1 MKKLFLVSICFL
13 LLKITPA
20 QVPFHRGVNLTNWFQ
35 ASDARKIQFRKF
47 TKKDFADIKSLGCDV
62 IRLPINLHG
71 MTAGAPDYII
81 DPLLFSFL
89 DSAVNWA
96 EELQLYLLIDNH
108 SFDPVASTSPDINLT
123 LNKVWPQ
130 IAEHYK
136 NRSNYIIYEILNEP
150 HGISNQLWGDIQQQA
165 INAIRSKD
173 TRHKIIVGP
182 SGYNSYNDLA
192 QMPVYTDANLIYTFH
207 FYDPFLF
214 THQGASWTSP
224 SMVPLSGVPF
234 PYNAGSMP
242 TCPSSLVGSWIESSL
257 NNYSVDGTVAK
268 VKSLIDI
275 AVNFKNARNID
286 IFCGEFGVYIPNS
299 NTSDRSFWYRT
310 VKDYLGL
317 KGIPW
322 TIWDY
327 KGGFG
332 IFTKGSGEVFESD
345 LNVPLLEALGFTVPE
360 QHAFLFHA
368 DSVGFK
374 IYDDYIGQGIN
385 DASYTTGT
393 IDYYSALAPNNG
405 QYCLYWTGGPQY
417 SAIAFDFTTERDL
430 TKLVNSGYALDFMVR
445 GNVPGTKFDIRF
457 LDTKTSDPADHPWRI
472 RTTITDLSAGW
483 DKKWHHIHIPL
494 SEFIEQ
500 GSWDNNTWINPIGKF
515 DWAAIDRLEIVSEY
529 GPVDGKEL
537 WFDNIMLSNQDTA
550 IVLETGTLGIQEELA
565 SIKTPGLK
573 FMPNPM
579 TRSTSVSYLLPEN
592 GTARISVYN
601 VSGQKVADLVNE
613 TLPKGSYTLQWYGT
627 DDHGKTLP
635 AGVYICSLITDKSQ
649 KMCKLIIA
657 NK

>member
-613 TLPKGSYTLQWYGT
+613 TLSKGSYTLQWF
-627 DDHGKTLP
+627 GKDNQGKALP
-635 AGVYICSLITDKSQ
+635 EGIYLCRLTTDKSQ
-649 KMCKLIIA
+649 KICKFLIA
-657 NK
+657 AE